1 MLLAMARA
9 AERSVVVTGGTGAL
23 GRRVVEAFLGAGDR
37 VTVPWIV
44 KEEAAELAGHE
55 RLVLLEADVS
65 EEAGA
70 AQVADRAGQVD
81 VLVNGVGGFGG
92 GAGVHESDLEL
103 WDRLYRINVRSAVAM
118 SRAALPAMLE
128 AGAGVIINVAS
139 RAADDCPPGI
149 AAYSASKAA
158 VAALTRS
165 LHNEVSGHGIRVNAV
180 VPTTIDTPANRSA
193 MADADFSSW
202 TPPEEIA
209 RVMLWLAGDEGRTV
223 RGGLIPV

>member
-1 MLLAMARA
+1 MTQSE
-9 AERSVVVTGGTGAL
+9 ERSVVVTGGTGAL
-23 GRRVVEAFLGAGDR
+23 GRQVVEAFLGAGDR

-44 KEEAAELAGHE
+44 KAEAEELPSHPRLA
-55 RLVLLEADVS
+55 LLEADVA

-70 AQVADRAGQVD
+70 AAAVQSAGRVD

-92 GAGVHESDLEL
+92 GAGVHETDLEL
-103 WDRLYRINVRSAVAM
+103 WDRLYRMNVRSAAAM
-118 SRAALPAMLE
+118 SRAALPSMLE

-139 RAADDCPPGI
+139 RAADDCPAGI

-165 LHNEVSGHGIRVNAV
+165 LHNEVSAQGVRVNAV
-180 VPTTIDTPANRSA
+180 VPTTIDTPANRAA
-193 MADADFSSW
+193 MPDADFSSW

-209 RVMLWLAGDEGRTV
+209 RVMLWLAGNEGRTV